1 MRKDY
6 YGSLQNVKQVIGG
19 TSIWFEANPDT
30 KGHSPVFGIRIT
42 HALSAITIFSKINFR
57 YLSKIS

>member
-19 TSIWFEANPDT
+19 TSIWFEANPDP
-30 KGHSPVFGIRIT
+30 KGHSP
-42 HALSAITIFSKINFR
+42 LSSVGVPNYACGSGYHYI
-57 YLSKIS
+57 

>member
-1 MRKDY
+1 MRIRNPDY

-19 TSIWFEANPDT
+19 TSIWFEANPDP

-42 HALSAITIFSKINFR
+42 HAALLSQYPIQ
-57 YLSKIS
+57 